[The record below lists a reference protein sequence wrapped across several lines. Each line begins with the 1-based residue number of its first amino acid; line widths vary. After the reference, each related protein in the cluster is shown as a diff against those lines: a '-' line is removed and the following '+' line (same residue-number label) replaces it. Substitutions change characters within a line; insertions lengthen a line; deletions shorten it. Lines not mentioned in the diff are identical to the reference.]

1 MEVSY
6 VGSVGRKLF
15 VTEDLNPIVNPST
28 GARRFP
34 ALGIRRYRTSGSNSD
49 YHSGQIH
56 LDKRLSRGLQF
67 GMSYTWSKN
76 IDQISEVFAT
86 GQTNSSLASVP
97 AFLGG
102 LRVDRALS
110 DYHRK
115 HRFTTNFVWDLPLL
129 TNNNGWVGKLLGGWQ
144 LNGIVT
150 FQSGAPFT
158 IVNGLDRNGDGIS
171 TSDRPNLSNPNAPH
185 DTRAVVVATG
195 TCGSGL
201 RNPDTLT
208 CVNASD
214 VYVIQVPTATG
225 TSLIQPGGATLGR
238 NTEFSNPVQN
248 FDLSLFKVFRFR
260 ENLKVEFRI
269 ESFNAFNH
277 PQQTGLPGADVT
289 NTTAGR
295 FLNYDF
301 VSGGRRT
308 ARMGLKFIF

>member
-1 MEVSY
+1 MEASY

-15 VTEDLNPIVNPST
+15 VTEDLNPIVNPAT
-28 GARRFP
+28 GARRFSN
-34 ALGIRRYRTSGSNSD
+34 LGIRRYRTSGANAD
-49 YHSGQIH
+49 YHSAQFR

-67 GMSYTWSKN
+67 GTSYTWSKN

-86 GQTNSSLASVP
+86 GQTASSLASIP

-102 LRVDRALS
+102 LRLDRAVS
-110 DYHRK
+110 DYHRS
-115 HRFTTNFVWDLPLL
+115 HRFTANFVWDLPLL
-129 TNNNGWVGKLLGGWQ
+129 NRSNSWTGKLLGGWQ

-171 TSDRPNLSNPNAPH
+171 TADRPNLSNPNAPH
-185 DTRAVVVATG
+185 DTRAVVVGLG
-195 TCGSGL
+195 TCTTGL
-201 RNPDTLT
+201 RNPETLA

-225 TSLIQPGGATLGR
+225 TSLIPPGAATLGR
-238 NTEFSNPVQN
+238 NTERSKPVQN
-248 FDLSLFKVFRFR
+248 LDLSLFKIFRFG
-260 ENLKVEFRI
+260 ENLKLEYRI
-269 ESFNAFNH
+269 ESFNTLNH

-308 ARMGLKFIF
+308 ARMGLKIIF

>member
-1 MEVSY
+1 MEASY
-6 VGSVGRKLF
+6 VGTSGRKLF

-34 ALGIRRYRTSGSNSD
+34 ALGIRRYRTSGANSD
-49 YHSGQIH
+49 YHSGQ
-56 LDKRLSRGLQF
+56 LRVDKRLSRGLQF
-67 GMSYTWSKN
+67 GTSYTWAKN

-86 GQTNSSLASVP
+86 GQTNASTASVP

-102 LRVDRALS
+102 LQIDRAVS

-115 HRFTTNFVWDLPLL
+115 HRFVANFVWDLPLFNHD
-129 TNNNGWVGKLLGGWQ
+129 NNWTGKLLGGWQ
-144 LNGIVT
+144 LNGIIS

-158 IVNGLDRNGDGIS
+158 IINGLDRNGDGLA
-171 TSDRPNLSNPNAPH
+171 TADRPNLSNPNAPH
-185 DTRAVVVATG
+185 NTRATVVSTAT
-195 TCGSGL
+195 CASGL
-201 RNPDTLT
+201 RSPDTLA

-214 VYVIQVPTATG
+214 VYVVQVPTATG
-225 TSLIQPGGATLGR
+225 TSLIQPGAATLGR
-238 NTEFSNPVQN
+238 NTERSNPVQN
-248 FDLSLFKVFRFR
+248 VDLSLFKVFRFG
-260 ENLKVEFRI
+260 EDLKLEYRI
-269 ESFNAFNH
+269 ETFNAFNH
-277 PQQTGLPGADVT
+277 PQQTGLPGLNVT